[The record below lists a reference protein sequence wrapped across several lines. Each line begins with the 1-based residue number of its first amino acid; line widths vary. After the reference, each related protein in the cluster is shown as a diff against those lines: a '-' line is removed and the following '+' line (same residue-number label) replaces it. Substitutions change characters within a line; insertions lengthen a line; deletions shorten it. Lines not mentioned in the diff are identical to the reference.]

1 MSTPDFSGVV
11 RAINELWNTRFNL
24 EWTKSPD
31 GSYVAQINFEGDS
44 YQLVFQRFPNEVT
57 DQSSHLEGKDV
68 YNFAFTRNGVTDV
81 ESRGKIPTKV
91 LGGIFNEFESFLSS
105 YKPDAVTVTSFKN
118 DQKRMRVYLHA
129 INKMIKNSDYRRLFG
144 NITNPVDGS
153 VYVVLS
159 RRDVSADITKVILDI
174 NTKGFVEK

>member
-1 MSTPDFSGVV
+1 MIEPDFSGVV

-24 EWTKSPD
+24 EWQELED
-31 GSYVAQINFEGDS
+31 GSYDSTIDFEGDS
-44 YQLVFQRFPNEVT
+44 YELIFHRFPDEILY
-57 DQSSHLEGKDV
+57 QSELLKGREI
-68 YNFAFTRNGVTDV
+68 YNFAFTRNGDTDV

-129 INKMIKNSDYRRLFG
+129 INKMIKNSEYRRLYG

-153 VYVVLS
+153 VYVVLA
-159 RRDVSADITKVILDI
+159 RRDVALDVSRVILDI
-174 NTKGFVEK
+174 NTKGFVDK